1 MFHKALAKYCP
12 GVRTGKFHSPNQNN
26 NNNNTPKTKK
36 VISALQMRK
45 RRHKETKRH
54 KDIFQECPP
63 GIAALRKD
71 RKFKP
76 TYQGP
81 ISESKKTSFKCDP
94 SHTET
99 VYTRSYKEY
108 RYREKQPTVVL
119 RRVEVC

>member
-1 MFHKALAKYCP
+1 
-12 GVRTGKFHSPNQNN
+12 
-26 NNNNTPKTKK
+26 
-36 VISALQMRK
+36 MRK
-45 RRHKETKRH
+45 CRRKETKRH
-54 KDIFQECPP
+54 KDIFQGCPP
-63 GIAALRKD
+63 GIAALRKLRRKD

-108 RYREKQPTVVL
+108 RYREKQSTVVL
-119 RRVEVC
+119 RLVEVC